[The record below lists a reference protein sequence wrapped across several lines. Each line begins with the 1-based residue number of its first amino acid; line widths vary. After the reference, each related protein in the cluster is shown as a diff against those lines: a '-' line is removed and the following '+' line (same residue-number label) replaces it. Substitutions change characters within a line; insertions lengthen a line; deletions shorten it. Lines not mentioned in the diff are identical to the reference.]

1 MFKLFKIAF
10 ISIIPIFMLIGCS
23 NKINNISKKSS
34 YKVLDEVSIIVEQIN
49 GDVFRSSTSIM
60 FTGSAAFPIAPIMTF
75 KPVES
80 CKKESDVYLYDI
92 TNNISKFQELFQD
105 RNIKIRN
112 INELTKKVL
121 FIKITGYH
129 LENNKTC
136 EMYTIWTD
144 VFLYDVEDVSTNWD
158 KEEDVNILN
167 TISKLNE
174 DRIIYKNKFG
184 SDKYFNSF
192 PTGQFSSDYFF
203 NKNLDKN
210 VEKFYK
216 EVIKHL
222 EEVISFPN
230 K

>member
-1 MFKLFKIAF
+1 MVKLFKIVF
-10 ISIIPIFMLIGCS
+10 ITIFTILIFNGCS
-23 NKINNISKKSS
+23 NKINNISTKSS
-34 YKVLDEVSIIVEQIN
+34 YKVLDEVSVIVEQIN

-60 FTGSAAFPIAPIMTF
+60 FTGSAAFPIAPVTTF

-92 TNNISKFQELFQD
+92 TNNIPRLQALLQD
-105 RNIKIRN
+105 KNVKIRN
-112 INELTKKVL
+112 INEPIKKVL

-129 LENNKTC
+129 LENNKNC
-136 EMYTIWTD
+136 EIYTIWTD
-144 VFLYDVEDVSTNWD
+144 VFLYDVEGLSKNWD
-158 KEEDVNILN
+158 KEEDENILN

-174 DRIIYKNKFG
+174 NRIIYKNKFG